1 MLYKFYKS
9 IINII
14 EEKEKRKFPFVIV
27 ISIMASILETLTI
40 SSIFPFMSLVTNP
53 DRVHDKYYK
62 YIYDLFNFNS
72 PAGFIVSCGF
82 LIIFLFIFKT
92 IFNTFANYVSFSFGQ
107 NITKNIK
114 YRLLNNYLK
123 QKYIYYL
130 STNRSRSSE
139 LYSSINSIAGAISGL
154 SIIIT
159 EFSIVIIMYSILMI
173 FNWKVMTCI
182 TIFLFCNVLLVQR
195 IIQPKF
201 KKVSGETW
209 SAVSNANQY
218 LNSLVHNYKL
228 LKLFVKNDD
237 YVNKYMQLSNQYHD
251 NDCKRMVLE
260 RQPKNL
266 LELSGFLIMIGMVIY
281 QELVHGVGA
290 GSSFIPIISLLMLTF
305 YRLLPSIT
313 RIMDAKNGIIHAEP
327 ILIRVKNELSKVE
340 ELYDNATAC
349 ITLNKYI
356 ELKNIEFSYN
366 NKKQILSGVSLKI
379 NKGEHIAFIGSS
391 GSGKSTL
398 VDIIMGLY
406 DHSQDLYHLSGD
418 IIIDGNQLADSDLI
432 CWRQHIGYI
441 PQEIYLFDGTVAEN
455 IVMNHEFDQEKV
467 IIALKKAAIWEFL
480 QQKEGINT
488 HVGDGGVMLSGGQKQ
503 RIGIARALYNDP
515 DIIVMDEATS
525 ALDDKTESQIIE
537 ELNNSAR
544 DKTIIM
550 IAHRISS
557 LKNCDRI
564 YKLNSGIITN
574 IYDNIQE
581 IE

>member
-9 IINII
+9 IISII
-14 EEKEKRKFPFVIV
+14 EEKEKQRFPLVIA
-27 ISIMASILETLTI
+27 ISIMASILETITI

-53 DRVHDKYYK
+53 DSVHDKYYK
-62 YIYDLFNFNS
+62 YVYDLFNFNS
-72 PAGFIVSCGF
+72 SACFIVSFGF

-114 YRLLNNYLK
+114 FRLLNNYLK

-130 STNRSRSSE
+130 STNRSRSAE
-139 LYSSINSIAGAISGL
+139 LYSTINHIAGAISGL

-159 EFSIVIIMYSILMI
+159 ELSIVIIMYTILMI

-182 TIFLFCNVLLVQR
+182 TIFLFFNVLLVQK
-195 IIQPKF
+195 IIQPRF
-201 KKVSGETW
+201 KKISSDTW

-228 LKLFVKNDD
+228 LKLFVRNDD

-251 NDCKRMVLE
+251 SDCKRMVLE

-266 LELSGFLIMIGMVIY
+266 LELSGFLIMVGMIIY

-313 RIMDAKNGIIHAEP
+313 RIMDAKNSIIHTEP
-327 ILIRVKNELSKVE
+327 ILIRVKSELSKIE
-340 ELYDNATAC
+340 ELYENATAC
-349 ITLNKYI
+349 ITLNNCI
-356 ELKNIEFSYN
+356 ELQNIEFSYTA
-366 NKKQILSGVSLKI
+366 KKQILSGVSLKI
-379 NKGEHIAFIGSS
+379 NKGEHVAFIGSS

-406 DHSQDLYHLSGD
+406 DHSQELYHLSGD
-418 IIIDGNQLADSDLI
+418 IIIDGNKLMDSDLI
-432 CWRQHIGYI
+432 SWRQHIGYI

-455 IVMNHEFDQEKV
+455 VVMNHEFDENKV
-467 IIALKKAAIWEFL
+467 ISALKKAAIWGFL
-480 QQKEGINT
+480 EQKEGINT

-525 ALDDKTESQIIE
+525 ALDDKTEGEIIE
-537 ELNNSAR
+537 ELNNSSR
-544 DKTIIM
+544 NKTIIM

-564 YKLNSGIITN
+564 YELKDGVIMDEFTN
-574 IYDNIQE
+574 INE
-581 IE
+581 I

>member
-1 MLYKFYKS
+1 MVYKFYKS
-9 IINII
+9 IISII
-14 EEKEKRKFPFVIV
+14 EEKAKQRFPFVIA
-27 ISIMASILETLTI
+27 ISIMASILETITI

-53 DRVHDKYYK
+53 EKVHDKYYTF
-62 YIYDLFNFNS
+62 IYDLFGFNS
-72 PAGFIVSCGF
+72 SANFIISFGF
-82 LIIFLFIFKT
+82 LIILLFVLKT
-92 IFNTFANYVSFSFGQ
+92 IFNTFANYISFSFGQ

-114 YRLLNNYLK
+114 FRLLNNYLK

-130 STNRSRSSE
+130 STNRSKSAE
-139 LYSSINSIAGAISGL
+139 LYSSINNVANAISGL

-159 EFSIVIIMYSILMI
+159 ELFIVIIMYTVLMV
-173 FNWKVMTCI
+173 FSWKVMTCI
-182 TIFLFCNVLLVQR
+182 TIFLFFNVLLVQK

-218 LNSLVHNYKL
+218 MNSLAHNYKL

-251 NDCKRMVLE
+251 NDCKRVVLE

-266 LELSGFLIMIGMVIY
+266 LELSGFLIMIGMIIY

-290 GSSFIPIISLLMLTF
+290 GGSFIPMISLLMLTF

-313 RIMDAKNGIIHAEP
+313 RILDAKNSIIHVEP
-327 ILIRVKNELSKVE
+327 LLTRVKKELSKFE
-340 ELYDNATAC
+340 EVYEYASDN
-349 ITLNKYI
+349 IVLNKHI
-356 ELKNIEFSYN
+356 ELKNIKFSYN
-366 NKKQILSGVSLKI
+366 SKKQVLSGVSLKI
-379 NKGEHIAFIGSS
+379 NKGEHVAFIGSS

-406 DHSQDLYHLSGD
+406 DHNQELYHLSGD
-418 IIIDGNQLADSDLI
+418 IVIDGNELTDSNLI

-455 IVMNHEFDQEKV
+455 VVMNHEFDEGKI

-480 QQKEGINT
+480 EQKEGLDT

-525 ALDDKTESQIIE
+525 ALDDTTESKIVE

-564 YKLNSGIITN
+564 YKLKNGVIAD
-574 IYDNIQE
+574 IYNNMQE
-581 IE
+581 IK